1 MSRWGGV
8 MGRNAQLIRQWA
20 ILKQIEHNRW
30 TTISDLADHHVVS
43 TKTIRRDLA
52 ALMEAGFPLY
62 DERYDGKVYWRL
74 NEEHK
79 GLPLAS
85 FSLSETAALYFSKK
99 VLINLAAPPFSN
111 DIESAFK
118 KIESALPEKNIE
130 FLNNFDSMITVRADA
145 PKDFDQHKGTI
156 RTLMEATSE
165 GNRLRMYYYSV
176 HSQKKKSYTVHPYR
190 LLYFRS
196 GLYLF
201 AYVEEYQ
208 QIRTFAVERIERIEK
223 LADHFEKP
231 ADFTVENYLGEA
243 FGVIKEEASDVE
255 VIFGADVAEYV
266 RSRVWHA
273 SQQVREIG
281 GGRINLKMRAGGEY
295 ELASWILS
303 FGPSA
308 TVVAPER
315 LRRRVES
322 DLARAMENYRMEKTV
337 VTPGKAKK
345 VEIKKAAAS
354 VSRR

>member
-1 MSRWGGV
+1 

-30 TTISDLADHHVVS
+30 TTITDLADNHVVS

-74 NEEHK
+74 NEEYK

-85 FSLSETAALYFSKK
+85 LSLSEIAALYFSKK

-130 FLNNFDSMITVRADA
+130 FLDSLDSMITVRADA
-145 PKDFDQHKGTI
+145 PKDLDQHKGTI
-156 RTLMEATSE
+156 RTLMEAIGE
-165 GNRLRMYYYSV
+165 GYKISMHYYSV
-176 HSQKKKSYTVHPYR
+176 HSQKRKLYTVQPYR
-190 LLYFRS
+190 LMYFRS

-201 AYVEEYQ
+201 GYVEEYQ
-208 QIRTFAVERIERIEK
+208 QIRTFAVERIERLEK
-223 LADHFEKP
+223 LAAQFEKP

-243 FGVIKEEASDVE
+243 FGVIKEEPADVE
-255 VIFGADVAEYV
+255 IIFGADVAEYV
-266 RSRVWHA
+266 RSRVWHP
-273 SQQVREIG
+273 SQQIREIG
-281 GGRINLKMRAGGEY
+281 NGRINLKMRAGGEF
-295 ELASWILS
+295 ELASWVLS

-308 TVVAPER
+308 TVLAPER
-315 LRRRVES
+315 LRRRVET
-322 DLARAMENYRMEKTV
+322 DLGRAMENYRTEKTV
-337 VTPGKAKK
+337 VSPGKKK
-345 VEIKKAAAS
+345 VDLKKATAAAS
-354 VSRR
+354 RRG